1 MISEW
6 LAPIIAWVV
15 VIALAMAVVGAML
28 AE

>member
-1 MISEW
+1 MIREW